1 MGKTVMMTNIGETAA
16 AILKVGAGRG
26 FIVDAGRWT
35 RILRRRCCHDT
46 ARRLPA
52 EHHVFVDMVSS
63 RTNMGWR

>member
-1 MGKTVMMTNIGETAA
+1 MGKTVMMTNTGETAA

-35 RILRRRCCHDT
+35 RRCCHDT
-46 ARRLPA
+46 ERRLPT
-52 EHHVFVDMVSS
+52 EHHVFVDMVTS